1 MDESQQVR
9 RLARGGIGGLAASVV
24 SGFAGIAFVMVTTRG
39 FERAD
44 AGLIFAAT
52 SIFLVCLAVVELG
65 ADIGT
70 MRFVARYLAQ
80 GERTRAGLVL
90 RVALG
95 PVLLLAVV
103 AAAGG
108 IFLAIRLQDGSLS
121 STAGWI
127 AAAVIVLAGFLPVAA
142 LSDSV
147 LAATRGLGTVKPT
160 IVADGLLRQGLQ
172 PVLGGIVVATTQS
185 PVWMV
190 IAWVLP
196 YAVSLAVG
204 AVALLRLARRHA
216 VPLFGR
222 VDRDEL
228 RLVAREVWRFNAPRT
243 VTQVAQ
249 MAIRRADIPIVA
261 ALAGPAAASIYT
273 AASRFVTVG
282 QMGIKGI
289 QQMVGPQI
297 ARFLGE
303 NRPEAALVTL
313 HTATV
318 WSVVIAWPVYLTCFA
333 APEYLL
339 RLFGDGYQ
347 SGVPVV
353 IILSIAML
361 VGTGAGPVD
370 IALLMSGRSIASMV
384 NNLIALSLNLV
395 LNLALI
401 PLWGIQG
408 AALAWACSIVVGN
421 VLPAWQI
428 RTELGA
434 TALNRA
440 SAAAAAIAV
449 VSLALLPT
457 IGWLAGAGP
466 AVRLAAALIGLVGYG
481 VLIFVFRKMLRLP
494 ELVGAFSRRT
504 ATAQPAG

>member
-9 RLARGGIGGLAASVV
+9 RLARGGIGGLAVSVV

-44 AGLIFAAT
+44 AGLVFAVT

-70 MRFVARYLAQ
+70 VRFVARYLAQ
-80 GERTRAGLVL
+80 GERLRAGLVL

-95 PVLLLAVV
+95 PVLLLAVMV
-103 AAAGG
+103 AAGG
-108 IFLAIRLQDGSLS
+108 IWAVTQIQDGSRS
-121 STAGWI
+121 STTGWI
-127 AAAVIVLAGFLPVAA
+127 EPAVIVLAGFLPVAA

-172 PVLGGIVVATTQS
+172 PVLGAIVVATTHN

-190 IAWVLP
+190 VAWVLP

-204 AVALLRLARRHA
+204 AYSLRQLAQRNC

-222 VDRDEL
+222 VSRDEL
-228 RLVAREVWRFNAPRT
+228 RFVAREVWRFNAPRT

-318 WSVVIAWPVYLTCFA
+318 WSVVIAWPVYLACFA
-333 APEYLL
+333 APELLL
-339 RLFGDGYQ
+339 RLFGEGYQ
-347 SGVPVV
+347 DGVPVV

-361 VGTGAGPVD
+361 IGTGAGPVD

-401 PLWGIQG
+401 PVWGIQG
-408 AALAWACSIVVGN
+408 AAVAWAASIVIGN
-421 VLPAWQI
+421 LLPAWQI

-434 TALNRA
+434 TALNRS
-440 SAAAAAIAV
+440 SAMAAVIAI
-449 VSLALLPT
+449 VSLAVLPT
-457 IGWLAGAGP
+457 IGWSVGAGP
-466 AVRLAAALIGLVGYG
+466 EIRFFALMIGLVAYG
-481 VLIFVFRKMLRLP
+481 ALVFVFRQPLRLS
-494 ELVGAFSRRT
+494 ELVGAFRRRT
-504 ATAQPAG
+504 ATQGPPG